1 MLVSAIRPGLRIGEG
16 PVELLINQLELLAA
30 RSAMCGSSPRFET
43 TQLPKSESHLTIAK
57 RDDR

>member
-1 MLVSAIRPGLRIGEG
+1 M
-16 PVELLINQLELLAA
+16 ELLINQLELLAA